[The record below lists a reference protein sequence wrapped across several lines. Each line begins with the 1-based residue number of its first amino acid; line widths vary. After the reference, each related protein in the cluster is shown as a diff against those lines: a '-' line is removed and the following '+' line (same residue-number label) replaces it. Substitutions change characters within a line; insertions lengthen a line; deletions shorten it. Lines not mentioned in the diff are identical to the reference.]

1 MINKDELIK
10 GTLNFIKKYERLPFM
25 NGDDIEVEKLND
37 DNEIELRPYRGKKYV
52 DELFGGQDKFT
63 KYLLDNNI
71 LTLEIVSQYTKVKPD
86 RIIELMSGK
95 AEDIEASER
104 RAIDI
109 FFNKDYYEKKLG
121 KYNGVNDKCR
131 KECQFPYWVKVDHC
145 GKHSKKE
152 NKNKK

>member
-10 GTLNFIKKYERLPFM
+10 GTLRFIEKYERLPFI

-37 DNEIELRPYRGKKYV
+37 KNEIELRPYRGKKYV

-71 LTLEIVSQYTKVKPD
+71 LTLEIVSQYTKVKPN
-86 RIIELMSGK
+86 RIAELLTKK
-95 AEDIEASER
+95 AKNVDVSER
-104 RAIDI
+104 RAIDL
-109 FFNKDYYEKKLG
+109 FFNKDYYEKLG
-121 KYNGVNDKCR
+121 KYNGVNDICR

-145 GKHSKKE
+145 GKHSKK
-152 NKNKK
+152 K

>member
-37 DNEIELRPYRGKKYV
+37 KNEIELRPYRGKKYV

-71 LTLEIVSQYTKVKPD
+71 LTLEIVSKYTKVKPN
-86 RIIELMSGK
+86 RIAELLTKK
-95 AEDIEASER
+95 AKNVEVRER
-104 RAIDI
+104 RAIDV
-109 FFNKDYYEKKLG
+109 FFNKDYYEKLG
-121 KYNGVNDKCR
+121 KFNGINDTCR
-131 KECQFPYWVKVDHC
+131 KQCQFPYWVTVDYC
-145 GKHSKKE
+145 GKHSKRE
-152 NKNKK
+152 KKK